1 VTILLRTLARNEL
14 ARGFYRDI
22 ANENDFFYLFVGKTT
37 EWPVVGTPET
47 PLDTESYNGQTHR
60 NMMFV
65 KRVQSSDAVMM
76 IRRIDWV
83 AGTVYDHYDDVEDL
97 SNKDFYVL
105 TDDMRVYKCL
115 NNNNNARSFHKPN
128 STDTTNAFT
137 LPDGYVWKYMF
148 KVEASDQLKF
158 LTPDY
163 IPVRKMAGVGVP
175 LFDINGFI
183 DSITVD
189 AGGENYDPNNLP
201 LVLVQGDGVG
211 ATAEAVVDPDTNV
224 ITDIT
229 VTNEGYGYTFARIV
243 IVDNGT
249 GTGAAATANLGN
261 IPVSVVQEYIE
272 AAAVPGTVDRITLT
286 SGGVNYSSGDVL
298 VTITGDGTG
307 AEAVAY
313 VNELGLIDRVDVTNP
328 GSGYTFAEVSF
339 NNILGFG
346 EGATATATISPYYGH
361 GANPVKEL
369 YAKTVCISV
378 NLTNDTSDYFYN
390 NDYRQL
396 GIVKNVLNPS
406 FVNFA
411 DDTGTT
417 CYVIEV
423 SDTSKYSNDDEITT
437 NGGGKFIVAQVK
449 TETNKVYLLPVIP
462 VITSSS
468 TLTNTTKSIT
478 GLTINS
484 LTAPDVVNT
493 TGEILYIEN
502 RLPINRQLD
511 QIEKIRT
518 IINF

>member
-1 VTILLRTLARNEL
+1 MTILLRTLARNEL

-47 PLDTESYNGQTHR
+47 PLDTESYNSQTHR

-65 KRVQSSDAVMM
+65 KRIQSSDAVMM

-83 AGTVYDHYDDVEDL
+83 AGTVYDHYEDTDNL
-97 SNKDFYVL
+97 SSKDFYVL

-115 NNNNNARSFHKPN
+115 NNNNNSPSYNKPN
-128 STDTTNAFT
+128 STDTTNAFL

-175 LFDINGFI
+175 LYDINGEI

-189 AGGENYDPNNLP
+189 DGGSGYDPENIP
-201 LVLVQGDGVG
+201 LVIVNGDGVG
-211 ATAEAVVDPDTNV
+211 ATAEAVVDPDTNT

-229 VTNEGYGYTFARIV
+229 VTTQGYGYTFAYV
-243 IVDNGT
+243 TIVDNGT
-249 GTGAAATANLGN
+249 GSGAKATVNLGN
-261 IPVSVVQEYIE
+261 IPVSLVQETIE
-272 AAAVPGTVDRITLT
+272 AAAVPGTVDRINLIEA
-286 SGGVNYSSGDVL
+286 GQNYSSGDVL
-298 VTITGDGTG
+298 VTVTGDGTG

-313 VNELGLIDRVDVTNP
+313 VDEFGRIERVDVTNP
-328 GSGYTFAEVSF
+328 GTGYTFAEISF

-346 EGATATATISPYYGH
+346 SGATATATISPYYGH

-369 YAKTVCISV
+369 FAKTVCISV

-390 NDYRQL
+390 NDFRQL
-396 GIVKNVLNPS
+396 GIVKNPLNNS
-406 FVNFA
+406 FANFM

-417 CYVIEV
+417 CYVV
-423 SDTSKYSNDDEITT
+423 TVDDTTKFSNDDDIWTD
-437 NGGGKFIVAQVK
+437 GGGRFIVAQIK
-449 TETNKVYLLPVIP
+449 SESKQVYLLPVIP
-462 VITSSS
+462 IITSESK
-468 TLTNTTKSIT
+468 LTNNTTSVT
-478 GLTINS
+478 DLTINS
-484 LTAPDVVNT
+484 LTTPDVINT

-502 RLPINRQLD
+502 RMPINRQAD
-511 QIEKIRT
+511 QVEKIRT
-518 IINF
+518 VINF

>member
-22 ANENDFFYLFVGKTT
+22 ANENDFFYMFVGKTT

-47 PLDTESYNGQTHR
+47 PLDTESYNSQTHR

-83 AGTVYDHYDDVEDL
+83 AGTVYDHYDDVDDL
-97 SNKDFYVL
+97 SAKDFYVL

-115 NNNNNARSFHKPN
+115 NNNDGAQSFNKPN
-128 STDTTNAFT
+128 STDVTNAFI

-148 KVEASDQLKF
+148 RVEASDQLKF
-158 LTPDY
+158 LTPDF

-175 LFDINGFI
+175 LFDINGEI
-183 DSITVD
+183 DDITVISGG
-189 AGGENYDPNNLP
+189 AGYDSGDLP
-201 LVLVQGDGVG
+201 TILIHGDGVG
-211 ATAEAVVDPDTNV
+211 ATAVPVVTGDE

-229 VTNEGYGYTFARIV
+229 ITNQGYGYSFAYIE

-249 GTGAAATANLGN
+249 GAGATADVSLGS
-261 IPVSVVQEYIE
+261 IPVSLVQESIE
-272 AAAVPGTVDRITLT
+272 AAAVPGTVDRINLLEM
-286 SGGVNYSSGDVL
+286 GQNYSPGDVL

-307 AEAVAY
+307 AEAVAF
-313 VNELGLIDRVDVTNP
+313 VNELGRMERVDVTNP
-328 GSGYTFAEVSF
+328 GTGYTFAEVSF

-346 EGATATATISPYYGH
+346 SGATATATVSPFYGH

-369 YAKTVCISV
+369 FAKTVCLSV
-378 NLTNDTSDYFYN
+378 NLTNDTTDYFFN

-396 GIVKNVLNPS
+396 GIVKNPLNGEMS
-406 FVNFA
+406 NFMA
-411 DDTGTT
+411 DTGTT
-417 CYVIEV
+417 CYAVTV
-423 SDTSKYSNDDEITT
+423 NDTTAYSNDDAISTA
-437 NGGGKFIVAQVK
+437 GGGRFIVAQIK
-449 TETNKVYLLPVIP
+449 EATNEVYLLPVIP
-462 VITSSS
+462 VITETSV
-468 TLTNTTKSIT
+468 LTNNRTGVT

-484 LTAPDVVNT
+484 LTEPDVINT

-502 RLPINRQLD
+502 RLPINRQAD
-511 QIEKIRT
+511 QVEKIRT
-518 IINF
+518 VINF